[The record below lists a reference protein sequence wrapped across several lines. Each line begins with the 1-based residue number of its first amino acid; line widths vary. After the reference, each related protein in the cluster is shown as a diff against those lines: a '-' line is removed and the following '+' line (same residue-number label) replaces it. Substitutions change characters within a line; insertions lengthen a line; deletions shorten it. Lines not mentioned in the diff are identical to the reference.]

1 MSANRPF
8 PFPVGRSLIAGICLA
23 TAIMGITVTANAHD
37 PSAEKQ
43 SAKKE
48 QGPEKK
54 QSSEKKKGSE
64 KKQSA
69 DKKQSAEKQSAEKKA
84 PAKPKASKPAQQK
97 PNIAKPSAA
106 TFTIPSLESK
116 PADAQASADEKLR
129 NDVDA
134 LWKKFPGRA
143 GIAIYTP
150 FSDDII
156 GRRQTER
163 FPQQSVSKMW
173 VALTILEQEAA
184 GKLSLDKKV
193 RVSRDDV
200 VVFSQ
205 PIKQYLSGKD
215 FFEMPVRE
223 LLAHA
228 INASDNLA
236 NNVLLRVAG
245 GPAAVNEMLERRKVH
260 SIRFGPGE
268 VLLQSAIAGL
278 EWQPEYRK
286 GNAFKEQRSRIPME
300 KRRAALNDYI
310 ASPLDGAAPGT
321 IVLALKRFG
330 ERGPN
335 DPGAKLLKLMAGTY
349 TGRSRL
355 RSGLAPGWSLA
366 HKTGTGQVLG
376 SISTAI
382 NDVGVMK
389 APDGC
394 RYQVAVMIA
403 ETRAGKEVTNGLMQ
417 NVARAVV
424 RHHRQI
430 HPKAEKAS

>member
-1 MSANRPF
+1 MTYIMSGKRPF
-8 PFPVGRSLIAGICLA
+8 RFHVTRSLIGGICLA
-23 TAIMGITVTANAHD
+23 AAIAGITMTANASD
-37 PSAEKQ
+37 PKAEKQ
-43 SAKKE
+43 SATK
-48 QGPEKK
+48 
-54 QSSEKKKGSE
+54 S
-64 KKQSA
+64 
-69 DKKQSAEKQSAEKKA
+69 A
-84 PAKPKASKPAQQK
+84 PAKPKATKPEQKK
-97 PNIAKPSAA
+97 PNVAKPSAS
-106 TFTIPSLESK
+106 TFTIPSLEDK
-116 PADAQASADEKLR
+116 PTNTQTNAQTNAHSAADEKLR
-129 NDVDA
+129 NEIDT

-184 GKLSLDKKV
+184 GKLSLDKKI
-193 RVSRDDV
+193 RVTRDDI

-205 PIKQYLSGKD
+205 PIKQYLSSQD
-215 FFEMPVRE
+215 SFEMPVRE

-236 NNVLLRVAG
+236 NSVLIRVAG
-245 GPAAVNEMLERRKVH
+245 GPQAINQMLDRRKVQ

-278 EWQPEYRK
+278 EWRPEYRK
-286 GNAFKEQRSRIPME
+286 GNGFKEQRSRIPME
-300 KRRAALNDYI
+300 KRRAALEKYL

-321 IVLALKRFG
+321 IVLVLKRFG
-330 ERGPN
+330 ESAAD

-376 SISTAI
+376 SISTAL

-403 ETRAGKEVTNGLMQ
+403 ETRAGREVTNGLMQ

-424 RHHRQI
+424 RHHREI
-430 HPKAEKAS
+430 HPKAEKTP

>member
-1 MSANRPF
+1 MTYIMSGKRPF
-8 PFPVGRSLIAGICLA
+8 RFHVTRSLIGGLCLA
-23 TAIMGITVTANAHD
+23 AAITGITMTANAAD
-37 PSAEKQ
+37 PKAEKQ
-43 SAKKE
+43 TAGKPK
-48 QGPEKK
+48 
-54 QSSEKKKGSE
+54 
-64 KKQSA
+64 A
-69 DKKQSAEKQSAEKKA
+69 DKPSAAKSA
-84 PAKPKASKPAQQK
+84 PAKPKATKPEQKK
-97 PNIAKPSAA
+97 PNVAKPSAS
-106 TFTIPSLESK
+106 TFTIPSLEDK
-116 PADAQASADEKLR
+116 PTNARTNAHSAADEKLR
-129 NDVDA
+129 NDIDT

-184 GKLSLDKKV
+184 GKLSLDKKI
-193 RVSRDDV
+193 RVTRDDI

-205 PIKQYLSGKD
+205 PIKQYLSSQD
-215 FFEMPVRE
+215 SFEMPVRE

-236 NNVLLRVAG
+236 NSVLIRVAG
-245 GPAAVNEMLERRKVH
+245 GPQAINQMLDRRKVQ

-278 EWQPEYRK
+278 NWQPEYRK
-286 GNAFKEQRSRIPME
+286 GNAFKEQRSRIPIE
-300 KRRAALNDYI
+300 KRRAALDKYL

-321 IVLALKRFG
+321 IVLVLKRFG
-330 ERGPN
+330 ERAPD

-403 ETRAGKEVTNGLMQ
+403 ETRAGREVTNGLMQ
-417 NVARAVV
+417 NVARAVI
-424 RHHRQI
+424 RHHREI
-430 HPKAEKAS
+430 HPKAEKTP

>member
-1 MSANRPF
+1 MTYIMSGKRPF
-8 PFPVGRSLIAGICLA
+8 RFHVTRSLIGGICLA
-23 TAIMGITVTANAHD
+23 AAIAGITMTANASD
-37 PSAEKQ
+37 PKAEKQ
-43 SAKKE
+43 SATK
-48 QGPEKK
+48 
-54 QSSEKKKGSE
+54 S
-64 KKQSA
+64 
-69 DKKQSAEKQSAEKKA
+69 A
-84 PAKPKASKPAQQK
+84 PAKPKATKPEQKK
-97 PNIAKPSAA
+97 PNVAKPSAS
-106 TFTIPSLESK
+106 TFTIPSLEDK
-116 PADAQASADEKLR
+116 PTNAQTNAHSAADEKLR
-129 NDVDA
+129 NEIDT

-184 GKLSLDKKV
+184 GKLSLDKKI
-193 RVSRDDV
+193 RVSRDDI

-205 PIKQYLSGKD
+205 PIKQYLSSQD
-215 FFEMPVRE
+215 SFEMSVRE

-228 INASDNLA
+228 VNASDNLA
-236 NNVLLRVAG
+236 NSVLIRVAG
-245 GPAAVNEMLERRKVH
+245 GPQAINQMLDRRKVQ

-278 EWQPEYRK
+278 NWQPEYRK

-300 KRRAALNDYI
+300 KRRAALEKYL

-321 IVLALKRFG
+321 IVLVLKRFG
-330 ERGPN
+330 ERAAD

-376 SISTAI
+376 SISTAL

-403 ETRAGKEVTNGLMQ
+403 ETRAGREVTNGLMQ

-430 HPKAEKAS
+430 HPKAEKTP

>member
-1 MSANRPF
+1 MTYIMSGKRPF
-8 PFPVGRSLIAGICLA
+8 RFHVTRSLIGGLCLA
-23 TAIMGITVTANAHD
+23 AAITGITMTANAAD
-37 PSAEKQ
+37 PKAEKQ
-43 SAKKE
+43 SAGKPK
-48 QGPEKK
+48 
-54 QSSEKKKGSE
+54 
-64 KKQSA
+64 
-69 DKKQSAEKQSAEKKA
+69 AEKSSAAKTA
-84 PAKPKASKPAQQK
+84 PAKPKATKAEQKK
-97 PNIAKPSAA
+97 PNVAKPSAS
-106 TFTIPSLESK
+106 TFTIPSLEDK
-116 PADAQASADEKLR
+116 PTNAQTNAHSAADEKLR
-129 NDVDA
+129 NEIDT

-184 GKLSLDKKV
+184 GKLSLDKKI
-193 RVSRDDV
+193 RVTRDDI

-205 PIKQYLSGKD
+205 PIKQYLSSQD
-215 FFEMPVRE
+215 SFEMPVRE

-236 NNVLLRVAG
+236 NSVLIRVAG
-245 GPAAVNEMLERRKVH
+245 GPQAINQMLDRRKVQ

-278 EWQPEYRK
+278 EWRPEYRK
-286 GNAFKEQRSRIPME
+286 GNGFKEQRSRIPME
-300 KRRAALNDYI
+300 KRRAALEKYL

-321 IVLALKRFG
+321 IVLVLKRFG
-330 ERGPN
+330 ERAAD

-403 ETRAGKEVTNGLMQ
+403 ETRAGREVTNGLMQ

-424 RHHRQI
+424 RHHREI
-430 HPKAEKAS
+430 HPKAEKTP

>member
-1 MSANRPF
+1 MTYIMSGKRPF
-8 PFPVGRSLIAGICLA
+8 RFHVTRSLIGGICLA
-23 TAIMGITVTANAHD
+23 AAIAGITMTANASD
-37 PSAEKQ
+37 PKADKQ
-43 SAKKE
+43 SAGKAK
-48 QGPEKK
+48 
-54 QSSEKKKGSE
+54 
-64 KKQSA
+64 
-69 DKKQSAEKQSAEKKA
+69 AEKPEAEKSSTAKTA
-84 PAKPKASKPAQQK
+84 PAKPKATKPEQKK
-97 PNIAKPSAA
+97 PNVAKPSAS
-106 TFTIPSLESK
+106 TFTIPSLEDK
-116 PADAQASADEKLR
+116 PTNTQTNAQTNAHSAADEKLR
-129 NDVDA
+129 NEIDT

-184 GKLSLDKKV
+184 GKLSLDKKI
-193 RVSRDDV
+193 RVTRDDI

-205 PIKQYLSGKD
+205 PIKQYLSSQD
-215 FFEMPVRE
+215 SFEMPVRE

-236 NNVLLRVAG
+236 NSVLIRVAG
-245 GPAAVNEMLERRKVH
+245 GPQAINQMLDRRKVQ

-278 EWQPEYRK
+278 EWRPEYRK
-286 GNAFKEQRSRIPME
+286 GNGFKEQRSRIPME
-300 KRRAALNDYI
+300 KRRAALEKYL

-321 IVLALKRFG
+321 IVLVLKRFG
-330 ERGPN
+330 ERSPD

-376 SISTAI
+376 SISTAL

-403 ETRAGKEVTNGLMQ
+403 ETRAGRDVTNGLMQ

-424 RHHRQI
+424 RHHREI
-430 HPKAEKAS
+430 HPKAEKTP

>member
-1 MSANRPF
+1 MTYIMSGKRPF
-8 PFPVGRSLIAGICLA
+8 RFHVTRSLIGGMCLVAAIAGI
-23 TAIMGITVTANAHD
+23 TMTANASD
-37 PSAEKQ
+37 PKAEKQ
-43 SAKKE
+43 SAGKPK
-48 QGPEKK
+48 
-54 QSSEKKKGSE
+54 
-64 KKQSA
+64 
-69 DKKQSAEKQSAEKKA
+69 AEKSSAAKSA
-84 PAKPKASKPAQQK
+84 PAKPKATKPEQKK
-97 PNIAKPSAA
+97 PNVAKPSAS
-106 TFTIPSLESK
+106 TFTIPSLEDK
-116 PADAQASADEKLR
+116 PTNTQTNTRTNAQTNAQSAADEKLR
-129 NDVDA
+129 NEIDT

-156 GRRQTER
+156 GRRHTER

-184 GKLSLDKKV
+184 GKLSLDKKI
-193 RVSRDDV
+193 RVTRDDI

-205 PIKQYLSGKD
+205 PIKQYLSSQD
-215 FFEMPVRE
+215 SFEMPVRE

-236 NNVLLRVAG
+236 NSVLIRVAG
-245 GPAAVNEMLERRKVH
+245 GPQAINQMLDRRKVQ

-278 EWQPEYRK
+278 EWRPEYRK
-286 GNAFKEQRSRIPME
+286 GNGFKEQRSRIPME
-300 KRRAALNDYI
+300 KRRAALEKYL

-321 IVLALKRFG
+321 IALVLKRFG
-330 ERGPN
+330 ERAPD

-376 SISTAI
+376 SISTAL

-403 ETRAGKEVTNGLMQ
+403 ETRAGREVTNGLMQ

-424 RHHRQI
+424 RHHREI
-430 HPKAEKAS
+430 HPKAEKTP

>member
-1 MSANRPF
+1 MSAKRPF
-8 PFPVGRSLIAGICLA
+8 RFHVTRSLIGGLCLA
-23 TAIMGITVTANAHD
+23 AAITGITVTANAYD

-43 SAKKE
+43 AAGKPK
-48 QGPEKK
+48 
-54 QSSEKKKGSE
+54 
-64 KKQSA
+64 
-69 DKKQSAEKQSAEKKA
+69 AEKPSAAKTT
-84 PAKPKASKPAQQK
+84 PAKPKATKTEQKK
-97 PNIAKPSAA
+97 PNVAKPSAS
-106 TFTIPSLESK
+106 TFTIPSLEDK
-116 PADAQASADEKLR
+116 PTNAHNNAQSTADETLR
-129 NDVDA
+129 NDIDT

-156 GRRQTER
+156 GRRHTER

-184 GKLSLDKKV
+184 GKLSLDKKI
-193 RVSRDDV
+193 RVSRDDI

-205 PIKQYLSGKD
+205 PIKQYLSDKD
-215 FFEMPVRE
+215 SFEMSVRE

-228 INASDNLA
+228 VNASDNLA
-236 NNVLLRVAG
+236 NSVLIRVAG
-245 GPAAVNEMLERRKVH
+245 GPQAINQMLDRRKVQ

-278 EWQPEYRK
+278 NWQPEYRK

-300 KRRAALNDYI
+300 KRRAALDKYL

-321 IVLALKRFG
+321 IALVLKRLG
-330 ERGPN
+330 ERAPD

-376 SISTAI
+376 SISTAL

-403 ETRAGKEVTNGLMQ
+403 ETRAGREVTNGLMQ

-430 HPKAEKAS
+430 HPKAEKTS

>member
-1 MSANRPF
+1 MSAKRPF
-8 PFPVGRSLIAGICLA
+8 RFLISRSLIGGLCLA
-23 TAIMGITVTANAHD
+23 AAITGITVTANAND
-37 PSAEKQ
+37 PRAEKQ
-43 SAKKE
+43 SAGKPKA
-48 QGPEKK
+48 
-54 QSSEKKKGSE
+54 EKKKEE
-64 KKQSA
+64 KPK
-69 DKKQSAEKQSAEKKA
+69 AEKSSAAKMA
-84 PAKPKASKPAQQK
+84 PAKPKATKTEQKKPK
-97 PNIAKPSAA
+97 VAKPSAS
-106 TFTIPSLESK
+106 TFTIPSLEDK
-116 PADAQASADEKLR
+116 PTNAPSTADETLR
-129 NDVDA
+129 NDIDT

-156 GRRQTER
+156 GRRQTDR

-184 GKLSLDKKV
+184 GKLSLDKKI
-193 RVSRDDV
+193 RVTRDDI

-205 PIKQYLSGKD
+205 PIKQYLSSQD
-215 FFEMPVRE
+215 SFEMPVRE

-236 NNVLLRVAG
+236 NSVLIRVAG
-245 GPAAVNEMLERRKVH
+245 GPQAINQMLDRRKVQ

-278 EWQPEYRK
+278 EWRPEYRK
-286 GNAFKEQRSRIPME
+286 GNGFKEQRSRISME
-300 KRRAALNDYI
+300 KRRAALDKYL

-330 ERGPN
+330 ERAPN

-403 ETRAGKEVTNGLMQ
+403 ETRAGREVTNGLMQ

-430 HPKAEKAS
+430 HPNVELTS

>member
-1 MSANRPF
+1 MTYIMSGKRPF
-8 PFPVGRSLIAGICLA
+8 RFHVTRSLIGGLCLA
-23 TAIMGITVTANAHD
+23 AAITGITMTANAAD
-37 PSAEKQ
+37 PKAEKQ
-43 SAKKE
+43 SAGKPK
-48 QGPEKK
+48 
-54 QSSEKKKGSE
+54 
-64 KKQSA
+64 
-69 DKKQSAEKQSAEKKA
+69 AEKSSAAKTA
-84 PAKPKASKPAQQK
+84 PAKPKATKAEQKK
-97 PNIAKPSAA
+97 PNVAKPSAA
-106 TFTIPSLESK
+106 TFTIPSLEDK
-116 PADAQASADEKLR
+116 PTSTQTNAQTNAHSAADEKLR
-129 NDVDA
+129 NEIDT

-184 GKLSLDKKV
+184 GKLSLDKKI
-193 RVSRDDV
+193 RVTRDDI

-205 PIKQYLSGKD
+205 PIKQYLSSQD
-215 FFEMPVRE
+215 SFEMPVRE

-236 NNVLLRVAG
+236 NSVLIRVAG
-245 GPAAVNEMLERRKVH
+245 GPQAINQMLDRRKVQ

-278 EWQPEYRK
+278 EWRPEYRK
-286 GNAFKEQRSRIPME
+286 GNGFKEQRSRIPME
-300 KRRAALNDYI
+300 KRRAALEKYL

-321 IVLALKRFG
+321 IALVLKRFG
-330 ERGPN
+330 ERAPN

-403 ETRAGKEVTNGLMQ
+403 ETRAGREVTNGLMQ

-424 RHHRQI
+424 RHHREI
-430 HPKAEKAS
+430 HPKAEKTP

>member
-1 MSANRPF
+1 MTYIMSGKRPF
-8 PFPVGRSLIAGICLA
+8 RFHVTRSLIGGICLA
-23 TAIMGITVTANAHD
+23 AAIAGITMTANASD
-37 PSAEKQ
+37 PKAEKQ
-43 SAKKE
+43 IAGKAK
-48 QGPEKK
+48 
-54 QSSEKKKGSE
+54 
-64 KKQSA
+64 
-69 DKKQSAEKQSAEKKA
+69 AEKPKAEKSSATKSA
-84 PAKPKASKPAQQK
+84 PAKPKATKPEQKK
-97 PNIAKPSAA
+97 PNVAKPSAS
-106 TFTIPSLESK
+106 TFTIPSLEDK
-116 PADAQASADEKLR
+116 PTNTQTNTQTNARTNAQTNAHSAADEKLR
-129 NDVDA
+129 NEIDT

-184 GKLSLDKKV
+184 GKLSLDKKI
-193 RVSRDDV
+193 RVTRDDI

-205 PIKQYLSGKD
+205 PIKQYLSSQD
-215 FFEMPVRE
+215 SFEMPVRE

-236 NNVLLRVAG
+236 NSVLIRVAG
-245 GPAAVNEMLERRKVH
+245 GPQAINQMLDRRKVQ

-278 EWQPEYRK
+278 EWRPEYRK
-286 GNAFKEQRSRIPME
+286 GNGFKEQRSRIPME
-300 KRRAALNDYI
+300 KRRAALEKYL

-321 IVLALKRFG
+321 IALVLKRFG
-330 ERGPN
+330 ERAPN

-403 ETRAGKEVTNGLMQ
+403 ETRAGREVTNGLMQ

-424 RHHRQI
+424 RHHREI
-430 HPKAEKAS
+430 HPKAEKTP

>member
-1 MSANRPF
+1 MTYIMSTKRPSRF
-8 PFPVGRSLIAGICLA
+8 LISRSLMGGLCLA
-23 TAIMGITVTANAHD
+23 AAITGITVTANAHD

-43 SAKKE
+43 TTGKPKA
-48 QGPEKK
+48 EKP
-54 QSSEKKKGSE
+54 
-64 KKQSA
+64 
-69 DKKQSAEKQSAEKKA
+69 SAEKQSAGKPKAEKPSAAKTA
-84 PAKPKASKPAQQK
+84 PAKPKATKTEQKK
-97 PNIAKPSAA
+97 PNVAKPSAA
-106 TFTIPSLESK
+106 TFTIPSLEDK
-116 PADAQASADEKLR
+116 PTNAQTNAQSAADETLR
-129 NDVDA
+129 NDIDT

-156 GRRQTER
+156 GRRHTER
-163 FPQQSVSKMW
+163 FPQQSVSKIW

-184 GKLSLDKKV
+184 GKLSLDKKI
-193 RVSRDDV
+193 RVSRDDI

-205 PIKQYLSGKD
+205 PIKQYLSDKD
-215 FFEMPVRE
+215 SFEMSVRE

-228 INASDNLA
+228 VNASDNLA
-236 NNVLLRVAG
+236 NSVLLRVAG
-245 GPAAVNEMLERRKVH
+245 GPQAINQMLDRRKVQ

-278 EWQPEYRK
+278 NWQPEYRK

-300 KRRAALNDYI
+300 KRRAALDKYL

-321 IVLALKRFG
+321 IALVLKRFG
-330 ERGPN
+330 ERAAD

-376 SISTAI
+376 SISTAL

-403 ETRAGKEVTNGLMQ
+403 ETRAGREVTNGLMQ

-430 HPKAEKAS
+430 HPKAEKTS

>member
-1 MSANRPF
+1 MTFIMSGKRPF
-8 PFPVGRSLIAGICLA
+8 RFHVTRSLIGGICLA
-23 TAIMGITVTANAHD
+23 AAITGITMTANASD
-37 PSAEKQ
+37 PKAEKQ
-43 SAKKE
+43 SATK
-48 QGPEKK
+48 
-54 QSSEKKKGSE
+54 S
-64 KKQSA
+64 
-69 DKKQSAEKQSAEKKA
+69 A
-84 PAKPKASKPAQQK
+84 PAKPKATKPEQKK
-97 PNIAKPSAA
+97 PNVAKPSAS
-106 TFTIPSLESK
+106 TFTIPSLEDK
-116 PADAQASADEKLR
+116 PTNAQTNAQTNAHSAADEKLR
-129 NDVDA
+129 NEIDT

-184 GKLSLDKKV
+184 GKLSLDKKI
-193 RVSRDDV
+193 RVTRDDI

-205 PIKQYLSGKD
+205 PIKQYLSSQD
-215 FFEMPVRE
+215 SFEMPVRE

-236 NNVLLRVAG
+236 NSVLIRVAG
-245 GPAAVNEMLERRKVH
+245 GPQAINQMLDRRKVQ

-278 EWQPEYRK
+278 EWRPEYRK
-286 GNAFKEQRSRIPME
+286 GNGFKEQRSRIPME
-300 KRRAALNDYI
+300 KRRAALEKYL

-321 IVLALKRFG
+321 IALVLKRFG
-330 ERGPN
+330 ERAAD

-376 SISTAI
+376 SISTAL

-403 ETRAGKEVTNGLMQ
+403 ETRAGREVTNGLMQ

-424 RHHRQI
+424 RHHREI
-430 HPKAEKAS
+430 HPKAEKTP

>member
-1 MSANRPF
+1 MTYIMSGKRPF
-8 PFPVGRSLIAGICLA
+8 RFHVTRSLIGGLCLA
-23 TAIMGITVTANAHD
+23 AAITGITMTANAAD
-37 PSAEKQ
+37 PKAEKQ
-43 SAKKE
+43 SAGKPK
-48 QGPEKK
+48 
-54 QSSEKKKGSE
+54 
-64 KKQSA
+64 
-69 DKKQSAEKQSAEKKA
+69 AEKSSAAKTA
-84 PAKPKASKPAQQK
+84 PAKPKATKAEQKK
-97 PNIAKPSAA
+97 PNVAKPSAA
-106 TFTIPSLESK
+106 TFTIPSLEDK
-116 PADAQASADEKLR
+116 PTSTQTNAQTNAHSAADEKLR
-129 NDVDA
+129 NEIDT

-184 GKLSLDKKV
+184 GKLSLDKKI
-193 RVSRDDV
+193 RVTRDDI

-205 PIKQYLSGKD
+205 PIKQYLSSQD
-215 FFEMPVRE
+215 SFEMPVRE

-236 NNVLLRVAG
+236 NSVLIRVAG
-245 GPAAVNEMLERRKVH
+245 GPQAINQMLDRRKVQ

-278 EWQPEYRK
+278 EWRPEYRK
-286 GNAFKEQRSRIPME
+286 GNGFKEQRSRIPME
-300 KRRAALNDYI
+300 KRRAALEKYL

-321 IVLALKRFG
+321 IVLVLKRFG
-330 ERGPN
+330 ERAAD

-376 SISTAI
+376 SISTAL

-403 ETRAGKEVTNGLMQ
+403 ETRAGREVTNGLMQ

-424 RHHRQI
+424 RHHREI
-430 HPKAEKAS
+430 H

>member
-1 MSANRPF
+1 MTYIMSTKRPSRF
-8 PFPVGRSLIAGICLA
+8 LISRSLMGGLCLA
-23 TAIMGITVTANAHD
+23 AAITGITVTANAHD

-43 SAKKE
+43 TTGKPK
-48 QGPEKK
+48 
-54 QSSEKKKGSE
+54 
-64 KKQSA
+64 
-69 DKKQSAEKQSAEKKA
+69 AEKPSAAKTA
-84 PAKPKASKPAQQK
+84 PAKPKATKAEQKK
-97 PNIAKPSAA
+97 PNVAKPSAS
-106 TFTIPSLESK
+106 TFTIPSLEDK
-116 PADAQASADEKLR
+116 PTNAQINAQTNAQSAADEKLR
-129 NDVDA
+129 NDIDT

-156 GRRQTER
+156 GRRHTER

-184 GKLSLDKKV
+184 GKLSLDKKI
-193 RVSRDDV
+193 RVSRDDI

-205 PIKQYLSGKD
+205 PIKQYLSSQD
-215 FFEMPVRE
+215 SFEMSVRE

-228 INASDNLA
+228 VNASDNLA
-236 NNVLLRVAG
+236 NSVLIRVAG
-245 GPAAVNEMLERRKVH
+245 GPQAINQMLDRRKVQ

-278 EWQPEYRK
+278 NWQPEYRK

-300 KRRAALNDYI
+300 KRRAALDKYL

-321 IVLALKRFG
+321 IALVLKRFG
-330 ERGPN
+330 ERAPD

-376 SISTAI
+376 SISTAL

-403 ETRAGKEVTNGLMQ
+403 ETRAGREVTNGLMQ

-430 HPKAEKAS
+430 HPKAEKTS

>member
-1 MSANRPF
+1 MTYIMSGKRPF
-8 PFPVGRSLIAGICLA
+8 RFHVTRSLIGGLCLA
-23 TAIMGITVTANAHD
+23 AAIGGITMTANASD
-37 PSAEKQ
+37 PSVDKQTAGKPKAEKP
-43 SAKKE
+43 K
-48 QGPEKK
+48 
-54 QSSEKKKGSE
+54 
-64 KKQSA
+64 
-69 DKKQSAEKQSAEKKA
+69 AEKSSAAKTA
-84 PAKPKASKPAQQK
+84 PAKPKAAKDEQKKPK
-97 PNIAKPSAA
+97 VAKPSAA
-106 TFTIPSLESK
+106 TFTIPSLES
-116 PADAQASADEKLR
+116 PPTNTQTNAQTNAQSAADEKLR
-129 NDVDA
+129 DEIDT

-156 GRRQTER
+156 GRRQTDR

-184 GKLSLDKKV
+184 GKLSLDKQI

-228 INASDNLA
+228 VNASDNLA
-236 NNVLLRVAG
+236 NSVLIRVAG
-245 GPAAVNEMLERRKVH
+245 GPQAINQMLDRRKVQ

-278 EWQPEYRK
+278 EWRPEYRK
-286 GNAFKEQRSRIPME
+286 GNGFKEQRSRIPME
-300 KRRAALNDYI
+300 KRRAALDKYL

-321 IVLALKRFG
+321 IAFVLKRFG
-330 ERGPN
+330 ERAPD

-376 SISTAI
+376 SISTAL

-403 ETRAGKEVTNGLMQ
+403 ETRAGREVTNGLMQ

-424 RHHRQI
+424 RHHREI
-430 HPKAEKAS
+430 HPKAEKTP

>member
-1 MSANRPF
+1 MSAKRPLRF
-8 PFPVGRSLIAGICLA
+8 HVTRSLIGGLCLA
-23 TAIMGITVTANAHD
+23 AAITGITVTANAYE

-43 SAKKE
+43 TAGKPKA
-48 QGPEKK
+48 EKP
-54 QSSEKKKGSE
+54 
-64 KKQSA
+64 
-69 DKKQSAEKQSAEKKA
+69 SAEKRTTGKPQAEKPSAAKTT
-84 PAKPKASKPAQQK
+84 PAKPKATKTEQKK
-97 PNIAKPSAA
+97 PNVAKPSAS
-106 TFTIPSLESK
+106 TFTIPSLEDK
-116 PADAQASADEKLR
+116 PTNAPSTADETLR
-129 NDVDA
+129 NDIDT

-156 GRRQTER
+156 GRRHTER

-184 GKLSLDKKV
+184 GKLSLDKKI
-193 RVSRDDV
+193 RVSRDDI

-205 PIKQYLSGKD
+205 PIKQYLNAQDS
-215 FFEMPVRE
+215 FEMSVRE

-228 INASDNLA
+228 VNASDNLA
-236 NNVLLRVAG
+236 NSVLIRVAG
-245 GPAAVNEMLERRKVH
+245 GPQAINQMLDRRKVQ

-278 EWQPEYRK
+278 EWRPEYRK
-286 GNAFKEQRSRIPME
+286 GNGFKEQRSRIPME
-300 KRRAALNDYI
+300 KRRAALDKYL

-321 IVLALKRFG
+321 IVLVLKRFG
-330 ERGPN
+330 ERAPD

-376 SISTAI
+376 SISTAL

-403 ETRAGKEVTNGLMQ
+403 ETRAGREVTNGLMQ

-430 HPKAEKAS
+430 HPKAEKTS

>member
-1 MSANRPF
+1 MTYIMSAKRPF
-8 PFPVGRSLIAGICLA
+8 RFLISRSLIGGLCLA
-23 TAIMGITVTANAHD
+23 AAIAGITVTANAYE

-43 SAKKE
+43 SAAKPK
-48 QGPEKK
+48 
-54 QSSEKKKGSE
+54 
-64 KKQSA
+64 
-69 DKKQSAEKQSAEKKA
+69 AEKPSAAKTA
-84 PAKPKASKPAQQK
+84 PAKPKATKTEQKK
-97 PNIAKPSAA
+97 PNVAKPSAS
-106 TFTIPSLESK
+106 TFTIPSLEDK
-116 PADAQASADEKLR
+116 PTNAQTNAQSTADETLR
-129 NDVDA
+129 NDIDT

-156 GRRQTER
+156 GRRHTER

-184 GKLSLDKKV
+184 GKLSLDKKI
-193 RVSRDDV
+193 RVSRDDI

-205 PIKQYLSGKD
+205 PIKQYLSDKD
-215 FFEMPVRE
+215 SFEMSVRE

-228 INASDNLA
+228 VNASDNLA
-236 NNVLLRVAG
+236 NSVLIRVAG
-245 GPAAVNEMLERRKVH
+245 GPQAINQMLDRRKVQ

-278 EWQPEYRK
+278 NWQPEYRK

-300 KRRAALNDYI
+300 KRRAALDKYL

-321 IVLALKRFG
+321 IALVLKRFG
-330 ERGPN
+330 ERAPD
-335 DPGAKLLKLMAGTY
+335 DPAAKLLKLMAGTY

-403 ETRAGKEVTNGLMQ
+403 ETRAGREVTNGLMQ

-430 HPKAEKAS
+430 HPKAEKTP

>member
-1 MSANRPF
+1 MTYIMSGKRPF
-8 PFPVGRSLIAGICLA
+8 RFHVTRSLIGGICLA
-23 TAIMGITVTANAHD
+23 AAIAGITMTANASD
-37 PSAEKQ
+37 PEAEKQ
-43 SAKKE
+43 SATK
-48 QGPEKK
+48 
-54 QSSEKKKGSE
+54 S
-64 KKQSA
+64 
-69 DKKQSAEKQSAEKKA
+69 A
-84 PAKPKASKPAQQK
+84 PAKPKATKPEQKK
-97 PNIAKPSAA
+97 PNVAKPSAS
-106 TFTIPSLESK
+106 TFTIPSLEDK
-116 PADAQASADEKLR
+116 PTNAHNNAQSTADEKLR
-129 NDVDA
+129 NEIDT

-156 GRRQTER
+156 GRRHTER

-184 GKLSLDKKV
+184 GKLSLDKKI
-193 RVSRDDV
+193 RVTRDDI

-205 PIKQYLSGKD
+205 PIKQYLSSQD
-215 FFEMPVRE
+215 SFEMPVRE

-236 NNVLLRVAG
+236 NSVLIRVAG
-245 GPAAVNEMLERRKVH
+245 GPQAINQMLDRRKVQ

-278 EWQPEYRK
+278 EWRPEYRK
-286 GNAFKEQRSRIPME
+286 GNGFKEQRSRIPME
-300 KRRAALNDYI
+300 KRRAALEKYL

-321 IVLALKRFG
+321 IVLVLKRFG
-330 ERGPN
+330 ERAAD

-376 SISTAI
+376 SISTAL

-403 ETRAGKEVTNGLMQ
+403 ETRAGREVTNGLMQ

-424 RHHRQI
+424 RHHREI
-430 HPKAEKAS
+430 HPKAEKTP

>member
-1 MSANRPF
+1 MTYIMSGKRPF
-8 PFPVGRSLIAGICLA
+8 RFHVTRSLIGGICLA
-23 TAIMGITVTANAHD
+23 AAIAGITMTANASD
-37 PSAEKQ
+37 PKAEKQ
-43 SAKKE
+43 SATK
-48 QGPEKK
+48 
-54 QSSEKKKGSE
+54 S
-64 KKQSA
+64 
-69 DKKQSAEKQSAEKKA
+69 A
-84 PAKPKASKPAQQK
+84 PAKPKANKPEQKK
-97 PNIAKPSAA
+97 PNVAKPSAS
-106 TFTIPSLESK
+106 TFTIPSLEDK
-116 PADAQASADEKLR
+116 PTNAQTNAQTNAHSAADEKLR
-129 NDVDA
+129 NEIDT

-184 GKLSLDKKV
+184 GKLSLDKKI
-193 RVSRDDV
+193 RVTRDDI

-205 PIKQYLSGKD
+205 PIKQYLSSQD
-215 FFEMPVRE
+215 SFEMPVRE

-236 NNVLLRVAG
+236 NSVLIRVAG
-245 GPAAVNEMLERRKVH
+245 GPQAINQMLDRRKVQ

-278 EWQPEYRK
+278 EWRPEYRK
-286 GNAFKEQRSRIPME
+286 GNGFKEQRSRIPME
-300 KRRAALNDYI
+300 KRRASLEKYL

-321 IVLALKRFG
+321 IVLVLKRFG
-330 ERGPN
+330 ERAAD

-376 SISTAI
+376 SISTAL

-403 ETRAGKEVTNGLMQ
+403 ETRAGREVTNGLMQ

-424 RHHRQI
+424 RHHREI
-430 HPKAEKAS
+430 HPKAEKTP